1 MSNKSKAAS
10 SKEIY
15 KSFQVRYVGLQGV
28 ASLIEVALG
37 NPKTFMQDAANQLD
51 ASRYHLTFVFL
62 ESVFHYLTRIC
73 LESDFYYWTLIFLRA
88 TFII

>member
-37 NPKTFMQDAANQLD
+37 NPKTFMQQDAPNQLD
-51 ASRYHLTFVFL
+51 ASRYHLTFVF
-62 ESVFHYLTRIC
+62 VFVYLTLVFVFVYFTLHNCIC
-73 LESDFYYWTLIFLRA
+73 VLEF
-88 TFII
+88 